1 MPVLLMRLAAPMQS
15 WGANSRFTRRET
27 EAMPTKSGVIGM
39 IAAALGIG
47 RGEPLARF
55 QGLRFGVRA
64 DQPGTLLRDYQTA
77 KNERGAMM
85 PLSNRYYL
93 QDAVFLAGLESD
105 DVERLEE
112 YRQALRSPYYPI
124 FLGRRSCPPDGPIQ
138 TWMSEESLEDAL
150 RHAPW
155 RAAEWYQR
163 KALRDESLFPERCF
177 ARIMIEPNS
186 EEQLDSTFV
195 DTLADEPVSFDPRR
209 REWRQR
215 RIISLPDDVQPE
227 PTVDRP
233 VSPDTPVVDST
244 DSPENGNDVAY
255 PQSLFD
261 GDAIFDAIADPEGE
275 EL

>member
-1 MPVLLMRLAAPMQS
+1 MSVLLMRLAAPMQS

-47 RGEPLARF
+47 RDEPLTRF

-77 KNERGAMM
+77 KNERGVMM

-93 QDAVFLAGLESD
+93 QDAVFLVGLESD
-105 DVERLEE
+105 DKERLEE

-124 FLGRRSCPPDGPIQ
+124 FLGRRSCPPDGPIR
-138 TWMSEESLEDAL
+138 TWMSEESLEVAL

-186 EEQLDSTFV
+186 EEQLDWTFV

-215 RIISLPDDVQPE
+215 RIISLPDDAQPE
-227 PTVDRP
+227 PTVDCP